1 MSNEHNALRNYLENE
16 NPAGRVRFFI
26 TDSPSDYIDFQ
37 CSECGK
43 DCSVK
48 FFGHINDPSFC
59 EIQIECNNC
68 ENKLEFPYKC
78 RTLEDFSKE

>member
-1 MSNEHNALRNYLENE
+1 MSNDHNALRNYLENE

-43 DCSVK
+43 DCAVK
-48 FFGHINDPSFC
+48 FFGNINDPSFC

-68 ENKLEFPYKC
+68 ENKLKFPYKC